1 MTYAATVDI
10 GVLLS
15 SLSITD
21 EHSEG
26 IYKVRSSI
34 FYEKPMQMDDAAGLK
49 HNLVE
54 KKVSSWSQ
62 S

>member
-10 GVLLS
+10 GLLLG

-21 EHSEG
+21 ENAEG

-34 FYEKPMQMDDAAGLK
+34 FYEKPMQNDDISGVK
-49 HNLVE
+49 HNLHE
-54 KKVSSWSQ
+54 KEV
-62 S
+62 